1 VQKSNINYFL
11 AGVAVTVGVGTGVLT
26 AAGFFLVPGFLVPGF
41 LLLGFLVVEPGV
53 AVAVGVGA
61 GVAAGVAATVA
72 GLAFL
77 A

>member
-1 VQKSNINYFL
+1 MQKSNINYFL
-11 AGVAVTVGVGTGVLT
+11 PGVAVTAGVGTGVLR
-26 AAGFFLVPGFLVPGF
+26 AAGFFLAPGFLAPGF
-41 LLLGFLVVEPGV
+41 LLLGFLIVEPGV

-61 GVAAGVAATVA
+61 GVAATVGA